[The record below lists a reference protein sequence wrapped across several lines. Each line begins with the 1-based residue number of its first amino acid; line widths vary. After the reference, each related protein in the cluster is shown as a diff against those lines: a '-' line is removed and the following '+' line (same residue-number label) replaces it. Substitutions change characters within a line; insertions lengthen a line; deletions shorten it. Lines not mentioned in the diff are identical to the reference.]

1 MISNNLM
8 INDPISLFNLDN
20 VRLDFKRKVW
30 VLHDDTMTDKNV
42 RVPLYVYPRSFT
54 NDYRVMMGDMIN
66 KRRNDGVT
74 VKVSKSRGKSVAGV
88 YTINSELINT
98 QMEHDID

>member
-1 MISNNLM
+1 MISNNSM
-8 INDPISLFNLDN
+8 RRPSSLFNLDN

-54 NDYRVMMGDMIN
+54 NGYNVMISDVIN
-66 KRRNDGVT
+66 KRRDDGVT
-74 VKVSKSRGKSVAGV
+74 VKVLKSRGRSVAGV
-88 YTINSELINT
+88 YTINSDLINT
-98 QMEHDID
+98 QMKHGID